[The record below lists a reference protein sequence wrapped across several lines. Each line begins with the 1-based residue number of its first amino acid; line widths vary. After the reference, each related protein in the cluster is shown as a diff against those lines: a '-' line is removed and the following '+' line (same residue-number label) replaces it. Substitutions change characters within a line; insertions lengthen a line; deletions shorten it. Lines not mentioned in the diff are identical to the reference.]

1 MKKSAAGSLRRVD
14 RNAGSLQPEEF
25 PRPLTRE
32 EVPAIPPSPKA
43 YFHARSLVSLCAGA
57 LAIALAVPLAAAEHG
72 GSIEQLYAAAKENDP
87 VLGAAKADYLARKQ
101 QLPQSRAAL
110 LPSLSMG
117 GSMSRVDR
125 TFPGTR
131 VDADPNSPTFGRVL
145 TVPSQSSDDERWSA
159 QIRQPIF
166 NAPNW
171 FNFRRAQALSLQAE
185 HDLANAELSLI
196 VRVAAAYLD
205 VLRAQARV
213 EAARAEEQAVK
224 RQLEQVQ
231 QRFDVGLVAITD
243 VLESTAAYDAAAVRR
258 IQADGDHDVFFET
271 LKTITGLAHESV
283 DSLDAA
289 LPIVDPEPND
299 QEAWVARAVNS
310 NLTILSARE
319 GLTASQR
326 GHRAVRS
333 VVLPRVS
340 ASISHNFSSVGGDE
354 FLASES
360 EARSYVLSAEIPS
373 FQLTGL
379 WPSFRE
385 SRYQV
390 DRAQQFLQER
400 ESIVIRDT
408 RNLFRTV
415 ATDVVR
421 VKARIRAIRSAE
433 SALEATQTG
442 YEVGT
447 RNIVDVLQAQQRL
460 FQSQFDYADSRYNYV
475 LDMLQL
481 KLSAGSLEERDIRD
495 LAAYTDPSNPVVRI
509 TP

>member
-1 MKKSAAGSLRRVD
+1 MKKSAAGVLRHEARCERRTPVPPL
-14 RNAGSLQPEEF
+14 G
-25 PRPLTRE
+25 RP
-32 EVPAIPPSPKA
+32 AA
-43 YFHARSLVSLCAGA
+43 AA
-57 LAIALAVPLAAAEHG
+57 LALALSVPLDAAEG
-72 GSIEQLYAAAKENDP
+72 ASIEQLYTAAKANDP

-101 QLPQSRAAL
+101 LLPQSRAEL
-110 LPSLSMG
+110 MPSFSMG
-117 GSMSRVDR
+117 GSKSRVDR
-125 TFPGTR
+125 TFPGSR
-131 VDADPNSPTFGRVL
+131 VDADPNSPSFGQVL
-145 TVPSQSSDDERWSA
+145 RVPSQTSDDYRWNA
-159 QIRQPIF
+159 QLRQHVF
-166 NAPNW
+166 NAPTW
-171 FNFRRAQALSLQAE
+171 FNYRRAQALSIQAE
-185 HDLANAELSLI
+185 HDFANAELNLI
-196 VRVAAAYLD
+196 VRVARAYLD

-243 VLESTAAYDAAAVRR
+243 VLESTAAYDASVVRR

-271 LKTITGLAHESV
+271 LKTITGVAHESV
-283 DSLDAA
+283 DRLDDA
-289 LPIVDPEPND
+289 LPIVDPEPD
-299 QEAWVARAVNS
+299 DEEAWVARAVNF
-310 NLTILSARE
+310 NLTLLSARE
-319 GLTASQR
+319 ALTASRR

-333 VVLPRVS
+333 VALPRVS
-340 ASISHNFSSVGGDE
+340 AAISHNFSSVGGNE

-373 FQLTGL
+373 FRIAGL

-385 SRYQV
+385 SRFNV
-390 DRAQQFLQER
+390 DRVQQQLQER
-400 ESIVIRDT
+400 ESTVIRDT
-408 RNLFRTV
+408 RNFFRTV

-421 VKARIRAIRSAE
+421 VQARIRAIKSAE

-475 LDMLQL
+475 LDLLQL
-481 KLSAGSLEERDIRD
+481 KLSAGSLEEQDVRD

-509 TP
+509 TR

>member
-1 MKKSAAGSLRRVD
+1 MKKTAAGSLRRAA
-14 RNAGSLQPEEF
+14 RY
-25 PRPLTRE
+25 PR
-32 EVPAIPPSPKA
+32 
-43 YFHARSLVSLCAGA
+43 RSLASVSAGG
-57 LAIALAVPLAAAEHG
+57 LVIALAVSLAAAENG
-72 GSIEQLYAAAKENDP
+72 RSIEQFYAAAKENDP
-87 VLGAAKADYLARKQ
+87 VLGAARADYRARKE

-110 LPSLSMG
+110 LPSFSMG

-125 TFPGTR
+125 TFPGSR
-131 VDADPNSPTFGRVL
+131 VDADPNSPSFGQVL
-145 TVPSQSSDDERWSA
+145 TVPSQSSDDQRWSA

-171 FNFRRAQALSLQAE
+171 FNYRRAQALSVQAE

-243 VLESTAAYDAAAVRR
+243 VLESTAAYDAAVVRR

-271 LKTITGLAHESV
+271 LKTITGVAHERV

-289 LPIVDPEPND
+289 LPIIDPDPND

-319 GLTASQR
+319 GLIASQR
-326 GHRAVRS
+326 GHRAVRA
-333 VVLPRVS
+333 VILPRVS
-340 ASISHNFSSVGGDE
+340 ASISHNYSSVGGGE
-354 FLASES
+354 FLSSES
-360 EARSYVLSAEIPS
+360 EARSYVVSAEIPS

-385 SRYQV
+385 SRHQV
-390 DRAQQFLQER
+390 DRARQVLQER
-400 ESIVIRDT
+400 ESTVIRDT
-408 RNLFRTV
+408 RNLFRTAV
-415 ATDVVR
+415 TDVVR
-421 VKARIRAIRSAE
+421 VQARIRAIKSAE
-433 SALEATQTG
+433 SALAATQTG
-442 YEVGT
+442 Y
-447 RNIVDVLQAQQRL
+447 
-460 FQSQFDYADSRYNYV
+460 
-475 LDMLQL
+475 
-481 KLSAGSLEERDIRD
+481 
-495 LAAYTDPSNPVVRI
+495 
-509 TP
+509 